1 MREERIKTS
10 EADAKA
16 VEGENLAK
24 ITIANS
30 VATRKIGEATA
41 NKEERVKMSE
51 ADSVAVEGENLA
63 KITIA
68 KSDALRREQQAEA
81 ERVAFTAKR

>member
-1 MREERIKTS
+1 
-10 EADAKA
+10 
-16 VEGENLAK
+16 
-24 ITIANS
+24 
-30 VATRKIGEATA
+30 
-41 NKEERVKMSE
+41 MSE